1 MIFFGDNMMI
11 DTHCHLCKEDYENVE
26 LIIKNMGHNKMIA
39 AGVNDKTNQEVL
51 ELIKEYPTVYGAIG
65 IHPTEVGIS
74 NQSSLE
80 WIEDNLKEDKIVAI
94 GEIGLDYHYGNE
106 EKEKQIQFFK
116 KQLDLAKKYNK
127 PVIIHSRDAIEDTY
141 NIMKEYKGVKMVLH
155 CYSGSVEMAKRF
167 LELDVYFGVGGV
179 LTFKN
184 SRILKDVVSFLPLD
198 HILLETDSPYLA
210 PEPFRGSKNEPKNVL
225 LVAETLASIKGISV
239 EEVIDITTKNAFSR
253 FDLNKSL

>member
-26 LIIKNMGHNKMIA
+26 FIVNNMGHNKMIA
-39 AGVNDKTNQEVL
+39 AGVNDTTNQEVL

-74 NQSSLE
+74 SQSSLE

-94 GEIGLDYHYGNE
+94 GEIGLDYHYGIE
-106 EKEKQIQFFK
+106 EKEKQMQFFK

-127 PVIIHSRDAIEDTY
+127 PVVIHSRDAIEDTY

>member
-1 MIFFGDNMMI
+1 MI
-11 DTHCHLCKEDYENVE
+11 DTHCHLCKEDYENIE
-26 LIIKNMGHNKMIA
+26 LIVKNMGNNKMIT
-39 AGVNDKTNQEVL
+39 AGVNNTTNQEVL

-74 NQSSLE
+74 NQDSLE

-94 GEIGLDYHYGNE
+94 GEIGLDYHYGIE
-106 EKEKQIQFFK
+106 EKEKQMQFFK

-127 PVIIHSRDAIEDTY
+127 PVVIHSRDAIEDTY
-141 NIMKEYKGVKMVLH
+141 NIMKEYRGIKMVLH

-184 SRILKDVVSFLPLD
+184 SRVLKDVVSFLPLD

-225 LVAETLASIKGISV
+225 LVAEALALIKGISA